1 MPPGS
6 HRMTSHP
13 GKVGGTMMSRAK
25 ILHSLAAA
33 ALVTILLVASV
44 PAEPGADSGTPSSA
58 TSTAAPKDSAVT
70 GKGTRLFS
78 QADVETLA
86 GIVAGP
92 GGATGEVL
100 TGERLWDTNQSLHFG
115 AGSAEVI
122 PAECS
127 DVIGWATLMAEGIP
141 SAGTFSGTH
150 AEPVFIA
157 LSADRDAALALAL
170 RSITKLPD
178 CSPATMTLDDQ
189 SFTATYQRASAFTDA
204 DQSFAVI
211 ATIIMEGRRPAHFL
225 RVAAKNGTLFVQA
238 TMSLTDPD
246 NYRAEADRLTGYVNQ
261 VVHGEQQL
269 LDGARPSPGRG
280 PDPGPEQEPPSV
292 TKSA

>member
-1 MPPGS
+1 
-6 HRMTSHP
+6 
-13 GKVGGTMMSRAK
+13 MSRAR
-25 ILHSLAAA
+25 ILHSLAGA
-33 ALVTILLVASV
+33 ALVTILLAACV
-44 PAEPGADSGTPSSA
+44 PAEPGGADSGPPSSA
-58 TSTAAPKDSAVT
+58 TSAAPKDSAVT
-70 GKGTRLFS
+70 AKGTRLFS

-115 AGSAEVI
+115 AGSARVI

-127 DVIGWATLMAEGIP
+127 DVIGWATLMGEGIP

-157 LSADRDAALALAL
+157 VSADRDAALALAF
-170 RSITKLPD
+170 RSIAKLPD
-178 CSPATMTLDDQ
+178 CSPAAMTLEDQ

-211 ATIIMEGRRPAHFL
+211 ATIILDGRRPAHFL
-225 RVAAKNGTLFVQA
+225 RVAAKNGNLFVQA

-292 TKSA
+292 IKSA

>member
-1 MPPGS
+1 
-6 HRMTSHP
+6 
-13 GKVGGTMMSRAK
+13 MMSRAK
-25 ILHSLAAA
+25 ILHSLAGA
-33 ALVTILLVASV
+33 ALVTILLAACV
-44 PAEPGADSGTPSSA
+44 PAEPGGADSRPFSSA
-58 TSTAAPKDSAVT
+58 TSSAAPKDAAVT
-70 GKGTRLFS
+70 AKGTRLFS

-115 AGSAEVI
+115 AGSARVI

-141 SAGTFSGTH
+141 SAGTFSGTR

-157 LSADRDAALALAL
+157 VSADRDAALALAF

-178 CSPATMTLDDQ
+178 CSPATMTLEDQ

-211 ATIIMEGRRPAHFL
+211 ATIIIEGRQPAHFL

-238 TMSLTDPD
+238 TMSLADPD

-269 LDGARPSPGRG
+269 LDGARPSPGQG

-292 TKSA
+292 IRSA